1 MKGAASGRAAKVR
14 KINRGFSRRV
24 VGKPLNVN
32 HYRKKDIMNKKTSW
46 MLSVSLLAFCALL
59 LAVACTKKEEQPANT
74 MSADQTAMTPAATP
88 IDPATVATI
97 NGTVKFDGM
106 APKPSKIDMSQ
117 DPACKGMNEAEN
129 VVVSSGDLANV
140 FVYVKD
146 GLGSRTFDVPK
157 GAVVLDQSGCKYH
170 PHVLGV
176 MAGQTVEIK
185 NDDQTTHNIHP
196 TPKDNREWNESQPPS
211 SAPLEKNFAREEI
224 MLPVKCNQHP
234 WMKMYI
240 NVVKSPFYAVTD
252 KDGKY
257 EIKGLPPGD
266 YTIAFVHEKL
276 GEQDQKVTVGPKDT
290 KTVDQSF
297 KAAGE

>member
-1 MKGAASGRAAKVR
+1 MNNKMMKKSWTT
-14 KINRGFSRRV
+14 I
-24 VGKPLNVN
+24 
-32 HYRKKDIMNKKTSW
+32 TSA
-46 MLSVSLLAFCALL
+46 LALCALL
-59 LAVACTKKEEQPANT
+59 ALAACSKKENTEQSNNAT
-74 MSADQTAMTPAATP
+74 TEQQAQPAATP
-88 IDPATVATI
+88 IDPSTVATI
-97 NGTVKFDGM
+97 KGKVKFDGT
-106 APKPSKIDMSQ
+106 APKQSKIDMSQ
-117 DPACKGMNEAEN
+117 DPGCKGTNEAEN
-129 VVVSSGDLANV
+129 IVVSSGDLANV

-146 GLGSRTFDVPK
+146 GLGNRTFDTPK
-157 GAVVLDQSGCKYH
+157 DPVVLAQKGCQYH

-176 MAGQTVEIK
+176 MAGQTVDIK
-185 NDDQTTHNIHP
+185 NDDPTTHNIHP

-211 SAPLEKNFAREEI
+211 SADIQKNFAREEI

-240 NVVKSPFYAVTD
+240 NVVKSPFFAVTA
-252 KDGKY
+252 KDGTY

-276 GEQDQKVTVGPKDT
+276 GEQDQKVTVAPKDT

>member
-1 MKGAASGRAAKVR
+1 MQRQAEVHVR
-14 KINRGFSRRV
+14 IQIQEHSNNSRE
-24 VGKPLNVN
+24 
-32 HYRKKDIMNKKTSW
+32 DEIMNKKN
-46 MLSVSLLAFCALL
+46 LSAMTAVLALGGLLILG
-59 LAVACTKKEEQPANT
+59 ACNKKENTEQSTSTPT
-74 MSADQTAMTPAATP
+74 DQSAPAATP
-88 IDPATVATI
+88 IDPATVATVS
-97 NGTVKFDGM
+97 GTVKFDG
-106 APKPSKIDMSQ
+106 APPKAGKIDMSQ
-117 DPACKGMNEAEN
+117 DPACKGMNEAET
-129 VVVSSGDLANV
+129 VVVDGGDLANV

-146 GLGSRTFDVPK
+146 GLGNRAFDVPK
-157 GAVVLDQSGCKYH
+157 DPVVLDQSGCKYH

-176 MAGQTVEIK
+176 MAGQTVQIK

-211 SAPLEKNFAREEI
+211 SAALEKNFAREEI

-240 NVVKSPFYAVTD
+240 NVVKNPFYAVTD
-252 KDGKY
+252 KSGKY

-276 GEQDQKVTVGPKDT
+276 GEQDQKITVAPKDS

-297 KAAGE
+297 KAGE

>member
-1 MKGAASGRAAKVR
+1 
-14 KINRGFSRRV
+14 
-24 VGKPLNVN
+24 
-32 HYRKKDIMNKKTSW
+32 MNKKTSW
-46 MLSVSLLAFCALL
+46 RIISLSTLALCALL
-59 LAVACTKKEEQPANT
+59 LTVACNKKEEQRANT
-74 MSADQTAMTPAATP
+74 MSATPAPAPAASP
-88 IDPATVATI
+88 IDPATAATVS
-97 NGTVKFDGM
+97 GTVKFDGT
-106 APKPSKIDMSQ
+106 APRASKIDMSQ
-117 DPACKGMNEAEN
+117 DPACKGSNEAET
-129 VVVSSGDLANV
+129 VVVAGGDLANV

-146 GLGSRTFDVPK
+146 GLGSRTFDVPRDP
-157 GAVVLDQSGCKYH
+157 VVLDQSGCKYH

-176 MAGQTVEIK
+176 MAGQTVQIK

-211 SAPLEKNFAREEI
+211 SPAIEKNFAREEI

-234 WMKMYI
+234 WMKMYV

-252 KDGKY
+252 KSGKY

-276 GEQDQKVTVGPKDT
+276 GEQDQKVTVAAKDT

-297 KAAGE
+297 KAAGD

>member
-1 MKGAASGRAAKVR
+1 MNR
-14 KINRGFSRRV
+14 KMCL
-24 VGKPLNVN
+24 PMLL
-32 HYRKKDIMNKKTSW
+32 MT
-46 MLSVSLLAFCALL
+46 LSVLLV
-59 LAVACTKKEEQPANT
+59 LAACSKKENTEQSNNMAEQPAQP
-74 MSADQTAMTPAATP
+74 AAAATP

-97 NGTVKFDGM
+97 NGTVKFDGP
-106 APKPSKIDMSQ
+106 APKAAKIDMSQ
-117 DPACKGMNEAEN
+117 DPGCKGTNQAEN
-129 VVVSSGDLANV
+129 LVVDHGDLANV

-146 GLGSRTFDVPK
+146 GLGNRTFDVPSTP
-157 GAVVLDQSGCKYH
+157 VELEQQGCRYH

-176 MAGQTVEIK
+176 MAGQTVDIK
-185 NDDQTTHNIHP
+185 NADPTTHNIHP

-211 SAPLEKNFAREEI
+211 SPAIEKNFAREEI

-240 NVVKSPFYAVTD
+240 NVVKNPFYAVTD

-266 YTIAFVHEKL
+266 YTIAFVQEKL
-276 GEQDQKVTVGPKDT
+276 GEQDQKVTVAAKET

-297 KAAGE
+297 KPAAD

>member
-1 MKGAASGRAAKVR
+1 LLRGRD
-14 KINRGFSRRV
+14 
-24 VGKPLNVN
+24 P
-32 HYRKKDIMNKKTSW
+32 
-46 MLSVSLLAFCALL
+46 SVSLRARCPRHSRWDAGASFELNERDVMTQKMKWMMVALLALCALMV
-59 LAVACTKKEEQPANT
+59 LAACSKKEEQSSNTAAEQQSQPA
-74 MSADQTAMTPAATP
+74 QAATP
-88 IDPATVATI
+88 IDPATVATV
-97 NGTVKFDGM
+97 NGTVKFDGA
-106 APKPSKIDMSQ
+106 APKPAKIDMSQ
-117 DPACKGMNEAEN
+117 DPGCKGTNEAEN
-129 VVVSSGDLANV
+129 LVVSNGDLANV

-146 GLGSRTFDVPK
+146 GLGNRTFDAPK
-157 GAVVLDQSGCKYH
+157 DAVVLDQKGCQYH

-176 MAGQTVEIK
+176 MAGQTVQIK
-185 NDDQTTHNIHP
+185 NDDPTTHNIHP

-211 SAPLEKNFAREEI
+211 SPALEKNFAREEI

-240 NVVKSPFYAVTD
+240 NVVKSPFFAVTD

-276 GEQDQKVTVGPKDT
+276 GEQVQKVTVAPKET

-297 KAAGE
+297 KAAGA